1 MQSQA
6 QSLLPRPISRI
17 LFRCSQQ
24 TQMDVRSSMPIREGA
39 VLSGE
44 LLQKTREAA
53 KAVDEG
59 LEIRVDPAM
68 PPLSPE
74 QFLKIPEEIRR
85 KITQPA
91 CEGGVNVTIYD
102 PASLPKRIRIDA
114 GQQECML
121 ERKVAP
127 VYSGQT
133 QGIVE
138 LAVVVGRDGSV
149 IDVKPLSGEPP
160 LTDAATDAVRQWK
173 YRPLLLNGFPVEVQ
187 TTVEVRFEG

>member
-1 MQSQA
+1 
-6 QSLLPRPISRI
+6 L
-17 LFRCSQQ
+17 
-24 TQMDVRSSMPIREGA
+24 
-39 VLSGE
+39 
-44 LLQKTREAA
+44 
-53 KAVDEG
+53 
-59 LEIRVDPAM
+59 
-68 PPLSPE
+68 
-74 QFLKIPEEIRR
+74 LKIPEEIRR

-102 PASLPKRIRIDA
+102 PASLPQRIRMDP

-133 QGIVE
+133 PGVVE
-138 LAVVVGRDGSV
+138 LAVVVGKDGSV

-160 LTDAATDAVRQWK
+160 LTDAAINAVRQWK

-187 TTVEVRFEG
+187 TTVEVRFND